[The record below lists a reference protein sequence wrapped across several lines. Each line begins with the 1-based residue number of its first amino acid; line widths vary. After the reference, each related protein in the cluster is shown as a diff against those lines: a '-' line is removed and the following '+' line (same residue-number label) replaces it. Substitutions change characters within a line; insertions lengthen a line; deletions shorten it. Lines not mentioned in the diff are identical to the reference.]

1 MQMYIVALLAVLLSN
16 SDIYKRFDMEEKKPY
31 MIAIII
37 QVIYTGT
44 FVISKAA
51 FDQGMNTFVFIFYRQ
66 AASLSC
72 CFQLQFFLKGK
83 LAKVLYILDHIILF
97 LILRPDLVMEDD
109 AGFNLAET
117 FNNGRKNALSIS
129 FRMMLKLFLYAL
141 IRYECHVN

>member
-51 FDQGMNTFVFIFYRQ
+51 FDQGMNTFVFIFYRL
-66 AASLSC
+66 AASSLM
-72 CFQLQFFLKGK
+72 LLPVAVFLE
-83 LAKVLYILDHIILF
+83 
-97 LILRPDLVMEDD
+97 R
-109 AGFNLAET
+109 
-117 FNNGRKNALSIS
+117 
-129 FRMMLKLFLYAL
+129 
-141 IRYECHVN
+141 